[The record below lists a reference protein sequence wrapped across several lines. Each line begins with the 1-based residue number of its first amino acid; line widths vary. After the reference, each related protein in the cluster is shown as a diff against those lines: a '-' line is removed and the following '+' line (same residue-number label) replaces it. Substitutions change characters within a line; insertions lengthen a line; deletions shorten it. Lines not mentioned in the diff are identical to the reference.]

1 MIGMIEGIIF
11 DVDGLLVD
19 SEPCW
24 TEARRQL
31 AAETGQAWTDADRRA
46 CMGVSTR
53 EWSGYMIRR
62 LGLGLSAD
70 AVEARIIGFIK
81 AEYARAIPFLP
92 GAIDAVRLAS
102 LHYRV
107 GIASGSHRDLVD
119 AVALDPR
126 LRGKFEAIAYADDVA
141 AGKPKPDVYLAAARK
156 LNLAPGSCVCL
167 EDSANGILSGVAA
180 GMKVIAVPDPAFPP
194 PTAILAKAA
203 RVLASLTEVNLNLLR
218 SL

>member
-1 MIGMIEGIIF
+1 MIEGVLF

-24 TEARRQL
+24 TAARRQL
-31 AAETGQAWTDADRRA
+31 ATETGQDWTDDDKRA

-53 EWSGYMIRR
+53 EWSSYMIRR
-62 LGLGLSAD
+62 LGLGLSPGE
-70 AVEARIIGFIK
+70 VEARIIGFIK

-92 GAIDAVRLAS
+92 GAIEAVRLAS
-102 LHYRV
+102 LHFRV

-119 AVALDPR
+119 AVADDPR
-126 LRGKFEAIAYADDVA
+126 LRGKFAAVAYADDVA

-156 LNLAPGSCVCL
+156 LNLAPGSCACL
-167 EDSANGILSGVAA
+167 EDSANGILAGVAA

-194 PTAILAKAA
+194 PAAILAKAD
-203 RVLASLTEVNLNLLR
+203 RVLASLTEVDLHLLR
-218 SL
+218 GL